1 MIDGLRHGFRF
12 LVVAR
17 EFARHDALFWL
28 DDLGQMPVGL
38 KSLIRFAT
46 FFVRHK
52 KDLPDAP
59 GARLAD
65 VLRQLGPSYI
75 KLGQMLA
82 TRSDLIGPGM
92 ARNLRNLQDRLPPF
106 PSDIAIQQVE
116 DDLGK
121 PLDQLFSDFDPEP
134 VAAASIAQVHKARTT
149 EGMDVAVKIVRPDIA
164 GKFARDLEAFAW
176 AARFAERS
184 IPRTRRLRPVA
195 VVNTVAASVATEL
208 DLRLEAAA
216 ASELAENMAGEPGY
230 RIPAIDW
237 QRTSRN
243 VLTLEWVDGIALSDT
258 EQLDAAGFDRAELAA
273 VIVRAFLLQAM
284 RDGFFHADLHQGN
297 LFVEPDGTVV
307 ALDFGITGQLD
318 KSSRRYLAEIIY
330 GFLQRDYQRV
340 ARWHFSAGYVPA
352 DRSEQRF
359 AQAMRAVAEPI
370 FGRAVRDVSAGK
382 LLGQLF
388 ATTDTFG
395 METQPQL
402 LLLQRTMVMVEGMAL
417 HLDSDANMWELSR
430 PVIDQWMRDQL
441 SPEIALADAIN
452 QSLQSVQMLP
462 GMVGQVKNVL
472 DGLEKSMGGQSNGG
486 PLKIQRRMVVFA
498 MVIATASIIMS
509 LIVAL

>member
-28 DDLGQMPVGL
+28 DHLGQMPVSL
-38 KSLIRFAT
+38 RFLIRVTTLFI
-46 FFVRHK
+46 RHK

-59 GARLAD
+59 GARLAE
-65 VLRQLGPSYI
+65 VLKQLGPSYI

-82 TRSDLIGPGM
+82 TRSDLIGAEM
-92 ARNLRNLQDRLPPF
+92 AKSLRNLQDRLPPF
-106 PSDIAIQQVE
+106 PSDIAISRVE

-121 PLDQLFSDFDPEP
+121 PLDQLFSAFDSEP

-149 EGMDVAVKIVRPDIA
+149 DGMDVAVKIVRPGIA
-164 GKFARDLEAFAW
+164 GQFARDLEAFAW

-184 IPRTRRLRPVA
+184 IPHTRRLRLVA
-195 VVNTVAASVATEL
+195 VVETIVDSVTTEL

-230 RIPAIDW
+230 RIPAVDW
-237 QRTSRN
+237 QRTARN
-243 VLTLEWVDGIALSDT
+243 VLTLEWINGTALSDT
-258 EQLDAAGFDRAELAA
+258 DQLDTAGFNRADLAA

-297 LFVEPDGTVV
+297 LLVEPDGTIV
-307 ALDFGITGQLD
+307 ALDFGITGHLD
-318 KSSRRYLAEIIY
+318 KKSRRYLAEIIY

-370 FGRAVRDVSAGK
+370 FGRSVRDVSAGK

-388 ATTDTFG
+388 ATTDAFG

-417 HLDSDANMWELSR
+417 HLDQNANMWELSR
-430 PVIDQWMRDQL
+430 PVTDQWMREQL
-441 SPEIALADAIN
+441 SPEIALADTIN
-452 QSLQSVQMLP
+452 ESLQSVQMLP
-462 GMVGQVKNVL
+462 GMIGQIRNLL
-472 DGLEKSMGGQSNGG
+472 DGMDKHTDKQEKADFRQNPRHMIALSIT
-486 PLKIQRRMVVFA
+486 L
-498 MVIATASIIMS
+498 ATAAFII
-509 LIVAL
+509 ALLAIL